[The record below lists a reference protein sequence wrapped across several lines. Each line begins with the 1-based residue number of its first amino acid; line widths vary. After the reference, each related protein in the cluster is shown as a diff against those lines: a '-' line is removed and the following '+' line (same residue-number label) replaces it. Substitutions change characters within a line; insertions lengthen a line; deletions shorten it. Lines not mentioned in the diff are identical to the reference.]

1 MMTDN
6 GQNNRRKR
14 VRNNRQQN
22 TNAAFF
28 IAFSFQEGGG
38 YLFSYIPFFTLFAQ
52 LYTTSLSILHFQM
65 AQNVMG
71 DAAVTVAVPAAENM
85 NGGVSDEIHYRG
97 VRKRPWG
104 RYAAE
109 IRDPFK
115 KTRVWLGTF
124 DTPEEAARTYDAA
137 AREFHG
143 TKAKTNFLPPTVIKD
158 SSPAPLNLNLGG
170 GSSVGSAG
178 SFTYLKQNNLNLGG
192 GSSVGSAASFTYL
205 KQNHQF
211 RHFPA
216 ARGSAPPSARDY
228 QYLEALTG
236 AEVSNR
242 DPSSQRGT
250 VAFLGG
256 GDSVSGCGIRTE
268 SESSSVL
275 NYNFND
281 VNQPTITANCLNLDL
296 NLPPPDNM

>member
-1 MMTDN
+1 MEHN
-6 GQNNRRKR
+6 EK
-14 VRNNRQQN
+14 
-22 TNAAFF
+22 
-28 IAFSFQEGGG
+28 GG
-38 YLFSYIPFFTLFAQ
+38 
-52 LYTTSLSILHFQM
+52 
-65 AQNVMG
+65 
-71 DAAVTVAVPAAENM
+71 AAVTVTVPAAEIVNG
-85 NGGVSDEIHYRG
+85 GGVSKKVHYRG

-109 IRDPFK
+109 IRDPLK
-115 KTRVWLGTF
+115 NSRVWLGTF
-124 DTPEEAARTYDAA
+124 DTAEEAARVYDAA
-137 AREFHG
+137 AREFRG
-143 TKAKTNFLPPTVIKD
+143 TKAKTNFPPPAVIKD
-158 SSPAPLNLNLGG
+158 SSPAPLNLNLGS
-170 GSSVGSAG
+170 GSSVGSAR

-205 KQNHQF
+205 KQNYQF
-211 RHFPA
+211 RHVPA
-216 ARGSAPPSARDY
+216 AGGFAPPSARDY

-256 GDSVSGCGIRTE
+256 GDSVSGCGIPTE

-281 VNQPTITANCLNLDL
+281 LNQPTITTNCLNLDL
-296 NLPPPDNM
+296 NLPPPDYM